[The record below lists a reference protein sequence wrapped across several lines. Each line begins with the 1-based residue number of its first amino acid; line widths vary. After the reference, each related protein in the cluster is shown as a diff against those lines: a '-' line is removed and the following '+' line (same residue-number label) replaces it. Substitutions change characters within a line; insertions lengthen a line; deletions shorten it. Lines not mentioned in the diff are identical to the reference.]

1 MIFESKSLGPFHLWE
16 IVPFFGYR
24 TVTFFEV
31 TVTVFEPVFWPF
43 SCLTANCTAPK
54 TDHCHF
60 FLNKRKPYH
69 INIAIVSHLWLA
81 PRTAPYQL
89 WWSNDP
95 NVDVVRFALILK
107 KMAMVRFWCGAGK
120 IKSKINYHR
129 ISTKN
134 QFSRLKI
141 YFIRKKNV
149 DQFWSKFA
157 APPKLRHIEYHRV
170 SLLVLTILCKTKWLF
185 VAAAFKIK
193 TFIIQ
198 IFDFNFSVCE
208 DSKIFNKIPFLI
220 PYNFKSHDE
229 IQVKEKIK

>member
-157 APPKLRHIEYHRV
+157 APPKLWHIEYHRV
-170 SLLVLTILCKTKWLF
+170 SLLVLTILCKTKLLF
-185 VAAAFKIK
+185 VAAFKIK

-208 DSKIFNKIPFLI
+208 DSKIFNKIHF
-220 PYNFKSHDE
+220 
-229 IQVKEKIK
+229 